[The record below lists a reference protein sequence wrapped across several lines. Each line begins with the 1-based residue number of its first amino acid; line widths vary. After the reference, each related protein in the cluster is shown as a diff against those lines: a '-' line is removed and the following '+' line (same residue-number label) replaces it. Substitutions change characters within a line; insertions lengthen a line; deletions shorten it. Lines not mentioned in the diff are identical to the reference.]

1 MSHFGFGF
9 LAADPNTILEFGLLA
24 WRLKV
29 NGFVLLFIL
38 SLTANSL
45 CKKMEEMKKE
55 HDEYLFSRQLES
67 KEERKNLAVF
77 AQRKL
82 QKPLRGSIFGNPS
95 SRRM

>member
-24 WRLKV
+24 WRL
-29 NGFVLLFIL
+29 
-38 SLTANSL
+38 
-45 CKKMEEMKKE
+45 KMEEMKKE